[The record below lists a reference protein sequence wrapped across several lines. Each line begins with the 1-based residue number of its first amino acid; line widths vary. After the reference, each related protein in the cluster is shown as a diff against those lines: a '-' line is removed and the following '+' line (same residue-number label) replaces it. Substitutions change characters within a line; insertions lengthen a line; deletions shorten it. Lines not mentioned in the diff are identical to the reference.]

1 MNTRTVIFR
10 AICYVVIV
18 AGAIS
23 FLFPFMW
30 MVSTSLKTDQ
40 DVFTWPPRLVPQPVR
55 FQNYVDAWNSA
66 PYARF
71 FFNSAF
77 IALAVTL
84 ANLFF
89 SSLAGYAFAKYQFPG
104 KQWIFIALLATMMIP
119 FQVTMI
125 PVFVIL
131 SKLHWVDTYWGLII
145 PFTAGAFGIF
155 LMRQFLST
163 IPDDLIDAARIDGC
177 SEFRTFLTIVL
188 PLSKPALSAL
198 GIFVFMASWNGFIW
212 PFIIVKST
220 EMKTLPLAVADLAE
234 GLYVMSWP
242 LMMAG
247 ACFVVLPAIVVFL
260 LFQKNFVE
268 GITLTGIK
276 T

>member
-1 MNTRTVIFR
+1 
-10 AICYVVIV
+10 
-18 AGAIS
+18 
-23 FLFPFMW
+23 MW

-77 IALAVTL
+77 IALVVTL

-104 KQWIFIALLATMMIP
+104 KQWIFIALLCTMMIP

-260 LFQKNFVE
+260 IFQKNFVE

>member
-10 AICYVVIV
+10 ALCYVVIV
-18 AGAIS
+18 VGAIS

-104 KQWIFIALLATMMIP
+104 KQWIFIALLCTMMIP

>member
-1 MNTRTVIFR
+1 MNTRTILFR
-10 AICYVVIV
+10 ALCYIVIV

-77 IALAVTL
+77 IALVVTL

-104 KQWIFIALLATMMIP
+104 KQWIFIALLCTMMIP

>member
-1 MNTRTVIFR
+1 MNTRTILFR

-104 KQWIFIALLATMMIP
+104 KHWIFIALLCTMMIP

-155 LMRQFLST
+155 LMRQFLTT

-234 GLYVMSWP
+234 GLYVMSLP

-247 ACFVVLPAIVVFL
+247 ACLVVLPAIVVFF

>member
-10 AICYVVIV
+10 ALCYIVIV

-104 KQWIFIALLATMMIP
+104 KHWIFIALLCTMMIP

>member
-1 MNTRTVIFR
+1 MNTRTIVFR
-10 AICYVVIV
+10 AICYVVV
-18 AGAIS
+18 VVGAIS

-40 DVFTWPPRLVPQPVR
+40 DVFTWPPRLVPHPVR
-55 FQNYVDAWNSA
+55 LENYVDAWNSA
-66 PYARF
+66 PFARF

-104 KQWIFIALLATMMIP
+104 KHWIFVALLCTMMIP

-131 SKLHWVDTYWGLII
+131 SELHWVDTYWGLII

-155 LMRQFLST
+155 LMRQFLTT

-198 GIFVFMASWNGFIW
+198 GIFTFMASWNGFIW

-220 EMKTLPLAVADLAE
+220 EMKTLPLAIADLAA

-268 GITLTGIK
+268 GITLTGLK

>member
-10 AICYVVIV
+10 ALCYVVVV

-55 FQNYVDAWNSA
+55 LQNYVVAWNSA

-89 SSLAGYAFAKYQFPG
+89 CSLAGYAFAKYKFPG
-104 KQWIFIALLATMMIP
+104 KHWIFIALLCTMMIP

-220 EMKTLPLAVADLAE
+220 EMKTLPLAVADLAA

>member
-1 MNTRTVIFR
+1 MNTRTVLFR
-10 AICYVVIV
+10 AICYVVVV

-40 DVFTWPPRLVPQPVR
+40 DVFSWPPRLVPHPVR
-55 FQNYVDAWNSA
+55 LMNYVDAWNSA
-66 PYARF
+66 PFARF

-77 IALAVTL
+77 IALTVTV

-89 SSLAGYAFAKYQFPG
+89 SSLAGYAFAKYEFPG
-104 KQWIFIALLATMMIP
+104 KHWIFIALLATMMIP

-131 SKLHWVDTYWGLII
+131 SKMHWVDTYWGLIV
-145 PFTAGAFGIF
+145 PFTASAFGIF
-155 LMRQFLST
+155 LMRQFLTT
-163 IPDDLIDAARIDGC
+163 IPEDLIDAARIDGC
-177 SEFRTFLTIVL
+177 SEFRTYLQIVL

-198 GIFVFMASWNGFIW
+198 GIFTFMASWNGFIW

-220 EMKTLPLAVADLAE
+220 EMKTLPLAIADLAA

-247 ACFVVLPAIVVFL
+247 ACFVVLPAIIVFL
-260 LFQKNFVE
+260 LFQRNFVE
-268 GITLTGIK
+268 GITLTGLK

>member
-10 AICYVVIV
+10 AICYIVIV

-40 DVFTWPPRLVPQPVR
+40 DVFTWPPRLVPQPIR
-55 FQNYVDAWNSA
+55 LQNYVDAWNSA

-89 SSLAGYAFAKYQFPG
+89 SSLAGYAFAKYKFPG
-104 KQWIFIALLATMMIP
+104 KHWIFIALLCTMMIP

-155 LMRQFLST
+155 LMRQFLTT

>member
-1 MNTRTVIFR
+1 
-10 AICYVVIV
+10 
-18 AGAIS
+18 
-23 FLFPFMW
+23 
-30 MVSTSLKTDQ
+30 
-40 DVFTWPPRLVPQPVR
+40 
-55 FQNYVDAWNSA
+55 
-66 PYARF
+66 
-71 FFNSAF
+71 
-77 IALAVTL
+77 
-84 ANLFF
+84 
-89 SSLAGYAFAKYQFPG
+89 
-104 KQWIFIALLATMMIP
+104 MMIP
-119 FQVTMI
+119 VQVTMI

-260 LFQKNFVE
+260 LSQKNFVE

>member
-1 MNTRTVIFR
+1 
-10 AICYVVIV
+10 V

-55 FQNYVDAWNSA
+55 LQNYVDAWNSA

-89 SSLAGYAFAKYQFPG
+89 CSLAGYAFAKYKFPG
-104 KQWIFIALLATMMIP
+104 KHWIFIALLCTMMIP

-220 EMKTLPLAVADLAE
+220 EMKTLPLAVADLAA

>member
-1 MNTRTVIFR
+1 MDGINV
-10 AICYVVIV
+10 
-18 AGAIS
+18 
-23 FLFPFMW
+23 
-30 MVSTSLKTDQ
+30 KTDQ

-55 FQNYVDAWNSA
+55 LQNYVDAWNSA

-89 SSLAGYAFAKYQFPG
+89 CSLAGYAFAKYKFPG
-104 KQWIFIALLATMMIP
+104 KHWIFIALLCTMMIP

-131 SKLHWVDTYWGLII
+131 SKLHWVDTYWG
-145 PFTAGAFGIF
+145 
-155 LMRQFLST
+155 
-163 IPDDLIDAARIDGC
+163 RIDGC

-220 EMKTLPLAVADLAE
+220 EMKTLPLAVADLAA

>member
-10 AICYVVIV
+10 AICYVVV
-18 AGAIS
+18 VVGAIS

-55 FQNYVDAWNSA
+55 LQNYVDAWNSA

-104 KQWIFIALLATMMIP
+104 KHWIFIALLATMMIP

>member
-10 AICYVVIV
+10 ALCYVVVV

-55 FQNYVDAWNSA
+55 LQNYVDAWNSA

-89 SSLAGYAFAKYQFPG
+89 CSLAGYAFAKYKFPG
-104 KQWIFIALLATMMIP
+104 KHWIFIALLCTMMIP

-220 EMKTLPLAVADLAE
+220 EMKTLPLAVADLAA

>member
-1 MNTRTVIFR
+1 MKRRTVLFR
-10 AICYVVIV
+10 MICYVVVV

-40 DVFTWPPRLVPQPVR
+40 DVFTWPPRLMPKPLR
-55 FQNYVDAWNSA
+55 LQNYVDAWNAA
-66 PYARF
+66 PFARF

-77 IALAVTL
+77 IAVAVTL

-89 SSLAGYAFAKYQFPG
+89 SSLAGYAFAKYRFPG
-104 KQWIFIALLATMMIP
+104 KNWIFIALLATMMIP

-131 SKLHWVDTYWGLII
+131 SKLHWVDTYWGLIV
-145 PFTAGAFGIF
+145 PFTGSAFGIF
-155 LMRQFLST
+155 LMRQFLTT

-177 SEFRTFLTIVL
+177 SEFRTYLTIVL

-198 GIFVFMASWNGFIW
+198 GIFIFMASWNGFIW

-220 EMKTLPLAVADLAE
+220 EMKTLPLAVADLAA

-247 ACFVVLPAIVVFL
+247 ACFVVLPAIIVFL
-260 LFQKNFVE
+260 LFQRNFVE
-268 GITLTGIK
+268 GITLTGLK

>member
-1 MNTRTVIFR
+1 MNTRTIIFR
-10 AICYVVIV
+10 AICYVVV
-18 AGAIS
+18 VVGAIS

-55 FQNYVDAWNSA
+55 LENYVDAWNSA

-104 KQWIFIALLATMMIP
+104 KHWIFVALLCTMMIP

-155 LMRQFLST
+155 LMRQFLTT

-198 GIFVFMASWNGFIW
+198 GIFIFMASWNGFIW

-220 EMKTLPLAVADLAE
+220 EMKTLPLAIADLAA

>member
-10 AICYVVIV
+10 ALCYIVIV
-18 AGAIS
+18 VGAIS
-23 FLFPFMW
+23 FLFPFLW

-55 FQNYVDAWNSA
+55 LQNYVDAWNSA

-89 SSLAGYAFAKYQFPG
+89 SSLAGYAFAKYKFPG
-104 KQWIFIALLATMMIP
+104 KQWIFIALLCTMMIP

>member
-10 AICYVVIV
+10 ALCYVVIV
-18 AGAIS
+18 VGAIS

-89 SSLAGYAFAKYQFPG
+89 SSLAGYAFAKYKFPG
-104 KQWIFIALLATMMIP
+104 RQWIFIALLCTMMIP

>member
-1 MNTRTVIFR
+1 MNTRTIIFR
-10 AICYVVIV
+10 ALCYIVIV

-40 DVFTWPPRLVPQPVR
+40 DVFTWPPRLVPQPIR
-55 FQNYVDAWNSA
+55 LQNYVDAWNSA

-77 IALAVTL
+77 IALVVTL

-89 SSLAGYAFAKYQFPG
+89 SSLAGYAFAKYRFPG
-104 KQWIFIALLATMMIP
+104 KHWIFIALLCTMMIP

>member
-1 MNTRTVIFR
+1 MNTRTIIFR
-10 AICYVVIV
+10 ALCYVVIV

-77 IALAVTL
+77 IALVVTL

-104 KQWIFIALLATMMIP
+104 KHWIFVALLCTMMIP